1 MLPFNMNKIEIN
13 PFENGEDVVID
24 NFNYIPKGK
33 KYSSQINELKY
44 KGGQVLTVEVNGVKG
59 YIGLINGNR
68 KIYFDK
74 NGEIPE
80 NTYKKYSV
88 PNNFGTVIVTV

>member
-1 MLPFNMNKIEIN
+1 MLLFNMNIIEIN
-13 PFENGEDVVID
+13 PFESGEDVVI
-24 NFNYIPKGK
+24 NKFNNTPKGK
-33 KYSSQINELKY
+33 TYTTKINKPEY

-59 YIGLINGNR
+59 YVGLINGNR

-80 NTYKKYSV
+80 DTYKKYAV